1 MQAQPTDPTNSSY
14 APPLS
19 IAPVSD
25 PVQFKSQYI
34 DCMEMYA
41 DAAIVA
47 EYLDHHSQWFGRC
60 AEPMTV
66 EPVGSTGYVLVIG
79 RYGSFG
85 FELEPKIGLNLLP
98 GDENVYRIETIP
110 VPNYTPQGYD
120 VDFKAAMEL
129 VEHDR
134 SLDDDDGDAPLR
146 MTRVQWQ
153 LDLTVS
159 IQFPKFIQALPANLI
174 HGTGETLLKQI
185 VRQVSRRLTHKVQED
200 FHTSR
205 NLVMPKQARKWF
217 FQ

>member
-1 MQAQPTDPTNSSY
+1 MQAQPTHSGYSSNCE
-14 APPLS
+14 PSLS
-19 IAPVSD
+19 LEPVND
-25 PVQFKSQYI
+25 VVQFKSRFV

-41 DAAIVA
+41 DAAMVA
-47 EYLDHHSQWFGRC
+47 EYLDHHSEWFRRC

-66 EPVGSTGYVLVIG
+66 EPVGKTGYILAIG
-79 RYGSFG
+79 RYGSLG

-98 GDENVYRIETIP
+98 GDAGVYRIETIP
-110 VPNYTPQGYD
+110 VPDYAPQGYD

-134 SLDDDDGDAPLR
+134 TDQDTDAPDR
-146 MTRVQWQ
+146 MTRVQWD

-159 IQFPKFIQALPANLI
+159 IQFPKFIQALPSNLVL
-174 HGTGETLLKQI
+174 GTGEQLLKQI

-200 FHTSR
+200 FHSSR
-205 NLVMPKQARKWF
+205 NLVFPKQSRKWF

>member
-1 MQAQPTDPTNSSY
+1 MQAQPTNSSHPSQ
-14 APPLS
+14 APSAS

-25 PVQFKSQYI
+25 PVQFKSQFV

-41 DAAIVA
+41 DAEMVA
-47 EYLDHHSQWFGRC
+47 AYLDDHATWFGRC

-66 EPVGSTGYVLVIG
+66 EPVGSTGYILVVG
-79 RYGSFG
+79 RFGSMG

-98 GDENVYRIETIP
+98 GDAGVYRIETIEIP
-110 VPNYTPQGYD
+110 HDVPQGYD
-120 VDFKAAMEL
+120 VDFRAAMEL

-134 SLDDDDGDAPLR
+134 IDAETSDAPLR
-146 MTRVQWQ
+146 LTRVQWQ

-159 IQFPKFIQALPANLI
+159 IQFPKFIQALPSNLI
-174 HGTGETLLKQI
+174 HGTGEKLLKQI